1 MPKITDPNMPSAFDE
16 HVAILLSTF
25 NGAGHLASQL
35 DSIAAQDHRHWTVYA
50 SDDGST
56 DATLDVLGEYRSLW
70 GVDRLILMQGPHTGY
85 AANFMSLIGSAEV
98 VGDCFAFCDQDDCW
112 AIDKLSRAL
121 AWMRKQ
127 PVGVPAMY
135 CGRTRLIDADD
146 NLIGCSPLFRR
157 TPAFRNAL
165 AQSLAGG
172 NTMLFNDACR
182 QLMARAGGPVTSHD
196 WWAYL
201 VVTGCGGTVRYDPY
215 PTIGYRQHDD
225 NLIGSN
231 ASAGARLLRLKNM
244 LRGSYA
250 DWNKINLAALEGIEA
265 QITVENQ
272 RTLELFREVRSA
284 SLPRRL
290 LRLAQARL
298 YRQTAGGNLG
308 LVLATLLGR
317 L

>member
-1 MPKITDPNMPSAFDE
+1 MTSASNE

-35 DSIAAQDHRHWTVYA
+35 DSIFAQDHRHWTVYA

-56 DATLDVLGEYRSLW
+56 DATLDILHGYRVRW
-70 GVDRLILMQGPHTGY
+70 GAERLILMQGPQAGY
-85 AANFMSLIGSAEV
+85 AANFMALIGAADV

-112 AIDKLSRAL
+112 AIDKLSRSL
-121 AWMRKQ
+121 AWMRGQ
-127 PVGVPAMY
+127 PAGVPALY
-135 CGRTRLIDADD
+135 CGRTRLIDVHDKP
-146 NLIGCSPLFRR
+146 IGYSPLFRR
-157 TPAFRNAL
+157 TPGFRNAL

-172 NTMLFNDACR
+172 NTMLLNTPCR
-182 QLMARAGGPVTSHD
+182 NLMGRAGAPVTSHD

-201 VVTGCGGTVRYDPY
+201 VVTGCGGTVRYDPH

-231 ASAGARLLRLKNM
+231 ASVGARLLRLKNM

-250 DWNKINLAALEGIEA
+250 EWNKINLAALEGIEA
-265 QITVENQ
+265 LLTVENR
-272 RTLELFREVRSA
+272 RTLELFRKARCA

-298 YRQTAGGNLG
+298 YRQTVGGDLG
-308 LVLATLLGR
+308 LVLATVLGR